1 MNFKIR
7 THLWSGI
14 IMGALSIW
22 LLLSTESQVRVP
34 AFDSGAP
41 SPRII
46 PYIVLTI
53 MLVSSIALIVQSLV
67 FKKDKVV
74 DFNWNEEKPIILLII
89 GLCVYVALISLIGF
103 VLSSLIVFPLI
114 LFYCGERKP
123 PIYIFTIVMV
133 VGIFLLFRSVF
144 HVSLPAF
151 PFL

>member
-1 MNFKIR
+1 MNFKIK

-14 IMGALSIW
+14 IMGALSVW
-22 LLLSTESQVRVP
+22 LILSTQSQVRVP

-46 PYIVLTI
+46 PYIVLTL
-53 MLVSSIALIVQSLV
+53 MLVSSVALIVQSLV

-74 DFNWNEEKPIILLII
+74 EFNWKKEKPIILLII
-89 GLCVYVALISLIGF
+89 GLCIYVFLIGLLGF
-103 VLSSLIVFPLI
+103 VLSSLIVFPMI

-123 PIYIFTIVMV
+123 PIYIFTIAMV
-133 VGIFLLFRSVF
+133 VGIYVLFQSVF

>member
-1 MNFKIR
+1 MNFKIK

-14 IMGALSIW
+14 LMGVLSIW
-22 LLLSTESQVRVP
+22 LLLSTKTEVRIP

-46 PYIVLTI
+46 PYIVLVL
-53 MLVSSIALIVQSLV
+53 MLVSSIGLIVQSLV

-74 DFNWNEEKPIILLII
+74 DFDWTKEKPIILLII
-89 GLCVYVALISLIGF
+89 GMCVYVGMIGLIGF

-123 PIYIFTIVMV
+123 GIYVFTIAVA
-133 VGIFLLFRSVF
+133 VGIYMLFQSVF
-144 HVSLPAF
+144 HVSLPAL